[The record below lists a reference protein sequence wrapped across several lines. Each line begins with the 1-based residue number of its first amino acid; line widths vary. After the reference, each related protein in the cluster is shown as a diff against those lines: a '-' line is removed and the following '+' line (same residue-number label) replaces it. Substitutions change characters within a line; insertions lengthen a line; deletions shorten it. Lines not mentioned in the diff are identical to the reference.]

1 MMNEILKSISFEG
14 EQWKQTLRRSK
25 VIPGYLISNFGRVF
39 SLKTNKLLKIQNN
52 VHKERGNASTVTL
65 SIPFDWS
72 EDYQYANNSIMCQV
86 HQLVA
91 DAFIPIDENPPDK
104 LSDSWDQIITE
115 DMIGQKRIP
124 ESWKQW
130 VKETVIIDHVNNNPF
145 DNRYENLNYTTC
157 RGNNTHYKKKQNEK
171 NYT

>member
-1 MMNEILKSISFEG
+1 
-14 EQWKQTLRRSK
+14 
-25 VIPGYLISNFGRVF
+25 
-39 SLKTNKLLKIQNN
+39 
-52 VHKERGNASTVTL
+52 
-65 SIPFDWS
+65 
-72 EDYQYANNSIMCQV
+72 
-86 HQLVA
+86 
-91 DAFIPIDENPPDK
+91 
-104 LSDSWDQIITE
+104 
-115 DMIGQKRIP
+115 MIGQKRIP